1 MYKGSDTRFETAV
14 DGYKSSCWDQNL
26 KGKLKNAVAEDAGH
40 INPHGSLFL
49 SISQEAHQRG
59 FVHGSLQDLASTD
72 DEEAVEETEEAERD
86 EGEEDCVWQ
95 RVASVSGV
103 LWQVLY
109 IHWLYPLAK

>member
-1 MYKGSDTRFETAV
+1 MLIKMLGQDLE
-14 DGYKSSCWDQNL
+14 GE
-26 KGKLKNAVAEDAGH
+26 LKNTVAEDAGH

-86 EGEEDCVWQ
+86 QGEEDCV
-95 RVASVSGV
+95 
-103 LWQVLY
+103 
-109 IHWLYPLAK
+109 